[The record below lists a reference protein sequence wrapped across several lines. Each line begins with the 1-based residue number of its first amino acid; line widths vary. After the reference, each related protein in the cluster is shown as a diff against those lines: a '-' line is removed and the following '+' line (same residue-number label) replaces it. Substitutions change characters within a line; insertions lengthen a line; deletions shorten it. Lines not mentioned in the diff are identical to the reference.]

1 MISPQYNLYLMV
13 QKVKNCTFFL
23 ACVAS
28 VSVWIR
34 SKERQKNHEK
44 RIFVRSLTLVPCYL
58 LRNRTKMLP
67 TQGNV
72 SSLDQKLLPTNL
84 ISLCL
89 SPHQYFVLR
98 VC

>member
-44 RIFVRSLTLVPCYL
+44 RIFVRSLTLVPRYL
-58 LRNRTKMLP
+58 LRNSMKTLS
-67 TQGNV
+67 TQGNFL
-72 SSLDQKLLPTNL
+72 SLDQKLLPTNL

-89 SPHQYFVLR
+89 SHHQYFVLR